1 MFQPLLMHPTEN
13 ALFIEQTEKML
24 FIHATEKKLL
34 TDTIEL
40 KPWMHAT
47 AMSDCMAKKQK

>member
-1 MFQPLLMHPTEN
+1 MHPTEN